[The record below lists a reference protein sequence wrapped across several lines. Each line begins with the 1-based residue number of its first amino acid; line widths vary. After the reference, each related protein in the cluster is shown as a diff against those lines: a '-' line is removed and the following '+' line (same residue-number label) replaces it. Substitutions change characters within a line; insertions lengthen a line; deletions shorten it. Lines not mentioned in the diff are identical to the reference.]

1 MKCEVETK
9 DKYHDDDE
17 CSNYSDFDSASQ
29 KKTSSGRKTKPPTNV
44 IYILSSFDDLI
55 YIYIQETECRQQEE
69 ELIFSCVLGHFF
81 GSTFYDFDFYILLQF
96 QFLHYYDFNF
106 KPAFGYFSFFIFEFS
121 GICYLIVFI
130 MCESYHNNKC
140 LIYI

>member
-55 YIYIQETECRQQEE
+55 YIYTRNGMSSTRRRID
-69 ELIFSCVLGHFF
+69 ISCVLGHFF